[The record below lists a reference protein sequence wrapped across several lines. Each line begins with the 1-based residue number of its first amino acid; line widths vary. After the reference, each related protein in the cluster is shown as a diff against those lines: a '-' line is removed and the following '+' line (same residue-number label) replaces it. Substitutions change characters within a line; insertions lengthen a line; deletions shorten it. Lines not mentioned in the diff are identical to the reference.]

1 MSYEDDVMSLIIAAG
16 EGRSCAMEALS
27 FAKAGHFSEAE
38 ASLTLSADAFRQAH
52 EVQTRLIGLDE
63 GAGKLQM
70 TLVMVHAQ
78 DPLMTGM
85 LYREFVTELIEVYK
99 KME

>member
-1 MSYEDDVMSLIIAAG
+1 MSYENDVMSLIIAAG
-16 EGRSCAMEALS
+16 EGRSCAMEALR
-27 FAKAGHFSEAE
+27 FAKAGSFAEAE
-38 ASLTLSADAFRQAH
+38 ASLKVSADAFRQAH

-63 GAGKLQM
+63 GVGKLQI

-78 DPLMTGM
+78 DHLMTGM
-85 LYREFVTELIEVYK
+85 LCRELVTELIEVYK